1 MSKFR
6 FFKSPVSINN
16 TLRNLKT
23 KPASF
28 WEKLGE
34 KMVLNL
40 LHFTHNAVPAYKKL
54 LKEKKINI
62 NKIKKIEDFKKLPI
76 IDKNSYCKKYSFGD
90 LFPNRDLSQI
100 TTFSAT
106 SGSTGEPFYFPR
118 GEEQDWQYEYVAELF
133 LKNQWQID
141 KKKTLGVIG
150 FGLGIWIGGIFTYKV
165 FNILAQKG
173 YKISLIPTG
182 PNKELF
188 LKSLKKFGHMFNQ
201 VILMGYPPFVKDIID
216 EARDYGINWK
226 DYNIRILTA
235 AEGFSEE
242 FRNYIARKTLLNN
255 PINDVINIYGTVE
268 LGTMAHETAFTNLIR
283 KIACQKPK
291 VFQKIFPEANRMPT
305 LAQYHPY
312 IVYFEEVDGE
322 VVVSGIGSSIP
333 LLRYKLAD
341 RGGVIPFDEMIRK
354 FKKGGINLFK
364 EAKKAKIDKTILKLP
379 FVYVYERS
387 DLATTL
393 FGILIYPEYIKSAF
407 QNKSLSNYL
416 TGKFTMTTKTDRQQ
430 NQFLEI
436 NVELKK
442 GERRNDRLIKTIK
455 DCVVKSL
462 MRRSTEYNYLYK
474 NSTPAY
480 QRKLFPKIVLWPHE
494 HSLYFAP
501 GTKQKWVKKNNYST
515 IE

>member
-1 MSKFR
+1 MVR
-6 FFKSPVSINN
+6 PQLFKPPASINN
-16 TLRNLKT
+16 ILRDLRV

-34 KMVLNL
+34 KMVLSL
-40 LHFTHNAVPAYKKL
+40 FHFARNVPAYKKL
-54 LKEKKINI
+54 LKEKMIDV
-62 NKIKKIEDFKKLPI
+62 NKIKNIEDFKKLPI
-76 IDKNSYCKKYSFGD
+76 TDKSSYCKKYSFGD
-90 LFPNRDLSQI
+90 LFPNRDLSKI

-133 LKNQWQID
+133 LKNQWEID
-141 KKKTLGVIG
+141 KKSTLGIVG
-150 FGLGIWIGGIFTYKV
+150 FGLGIWIGGLFTYKV
-165 FNILAQKG
+165 FNRLAQKG
-173 YKISLIPTG
+173 YKLSLIPTG

-188 LKSLKKFGHMFNQ
+188 LTSLKKFGHIFDQ

-216 EARDYGINWK
+216 EAKDYGINWK

-242 FRNYIARKTLLNN
+242 FRNYLARKTLLKN

-268 LGTMAHETAFTNLIR
+268 LGTMAHETAFANLIR

-291 VFQKIFPEANRMPT
+291 VFQKIFPEANRVPT

-312 IVYFEEVDGE
+312 IVYFEEINGE
-322 VVVSGIGSSIP
+322 IVGSGTGCSIP
-333 LLRYKLAD
+333 LLRYRFSD
-341 RGGVIPFDEMIRK
+341 RGGVIPFDKMITK
-354 FKKGGINLFK
+354 FKEVGVDLFK

-387 DLATTL
+387 DLATSL
-393 FGILIYPEYIKSAF
+393 FGILIYPEYIKSALP
-407 QNKSLSNYL
+407 NKSLSNYL
-416 TGKFTMTTKTDRQQ
+416 TGKFTMTTKIDKKQ

-436 NVELKK
+436 NLELKK
-442 GERRNDRLIKTIK
+442 NKRRNDRLIKIIR

-462 MRRSTEYNYLYK
+462 MKRSTEYNYLYK
-474 NSTPAY
+474 NSPPIY
-480 QRKLFPKIVLWPHE
+480 QKKLLPKIILWSHE
-494 HSLYFAP
+494 HSLYFTP
-501 GTKQKWVKKNNYST
+501 GIKQKWVKK
-515 IE
+515 